1 MKGKLKNCGKY
12 QNGMLKVHGK
22 KKYVQL
28 AIQKQYT
35 KNMRTG
41 AGGPPIGFKE
51 DTPFVI
57 SFVEKNYMSNNEL
70 AASCSHSISRFVFSI
85 NEKKVQ
91 PEKVEC
97 KKMKKV

>member
-22 KKYVQL
+22 KIRTACHSKTIHKKY
-28 AIQKQYT
+28 A
-35 KNMRTG
+35 NRG
-41 AGGPPIGFKE
+41 RGPPIGFKE